1 MRKGTSA
8 MSLSRRAAAQRAVA
22 RPATRA
28 DGPLRHRV
36 VSREVLDGLVG
47 SDVDEE
53 GVDLDEFAR
62 PDRLHA
68 LGQALGVALAH
79 DAQAAW
85 TGLRR
90 STGTG
95 VTTPLAMSFVR
106 MRPTIETETSIP
118 SRRKRTASLRLPH
131 IG

>member
-1 MRKGTSA
+1 MPSMRKGTSA

-22 RPATRA
+22 RLDEG

-47 SDVDEE
+47 SEVDEE
-53 GVDLDEFAR
+53 GVDLNEFAR

-85 TGLRR
+85 TGFATKHRHGREL
-90 STGTG
+90 SGILCAG
-95 VTTPLAMSFVR
+95 P
-106 MRPTIETETSIP
+106 
-118 SRRKRTASLRLPH
+118 
-131 IG
+131 